1 MLQLSE
7 KPVYICG
14 PYRIDVTARR
24 VLAGCE
30 PLTVTAKAFDILVTL
45 VRHAGEVVTKDEL
58 MNAVWADT
66 AVEENNLTQHISALR
81 KIFGERAGE
90 NRFIATIPGR
100 GYCFVGPIHEEVRS
114 QTEEILLAGST
125 RSSITID
132 LSGSSDGRARTLLL
146 NSGSILGSALAVAYV
161 VAVCAAVFILGSGGA
176 AGTARPQ
183 SVADLTFRT
192 LNKND
197 ASRGEGI
204 RDTLRA
210 RLGSVEDVAVR
221 PLSPNLAENDPV
233 ALGRQLHADVVLAGS
248 IQRDQDRVRV
258 AVEMVDVT
266 SERIVWGKTFDEN
279 SSNTFELQ
287 DSIAGEIT
295 RALQVRHSPSSR
307 LGAVTPKIH
316 YNIDPSTQGVLAE
329 FALRGRGGSL
339 DA

>member
-1 MLQLSE
+1 MLQISE

-14 PYRIDVTARR
+14 PYRIDVNARR

-58 MNAVWADT
+58 MNTVWADT

-132 LSGSSDGRARTLLL
+132 LSGSSEGRARKLLL

-183 SVADLTFRT
+183 SVAVLTFRT
-192 LNKND
+192 LNMND
-197 ASRGEGI
+197 ASLGEGI

-233 ALGRQLHADVVLAGS
+233 DLGRQLHADVVLAGS

-295 RALQVRHSPSSR
+295 RALQVRHSPISR
-307 LGAVTPKIH
+307 LGAVAPKIH
-316 YNIDPSTQGVLAE
+316 YNIDPSIQGVLAE
-329 FALRGRGGSL
+329 FALRGRGSL
-339 DA
+339 DG